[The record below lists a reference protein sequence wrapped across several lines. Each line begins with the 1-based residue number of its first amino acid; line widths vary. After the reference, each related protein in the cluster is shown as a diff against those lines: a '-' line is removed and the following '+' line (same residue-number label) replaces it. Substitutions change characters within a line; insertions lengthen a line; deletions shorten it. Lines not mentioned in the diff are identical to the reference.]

1 MFYAAKATE
10 TTRGLETWNT
20 GNVWNMS
27 CMFSYG
33 ISYSHDGPLKN
44 INLSNLNVSNVRDM
58 SDMFYGCGS
67 LKYIDVSKGC
77 FQLKNCGSYV
87 RQCIILGKPGCIELE
102 CGECK

>member
-1 MFYAAKATE
+1 MFYCCKQLE
-10 TTRGLETWNT
+10 TIRGLETWNT

-67 LKYIDVSKGC
+67 LKYIDVSKWDVSNLRTADHMFC
-77 FQLKNCGSYV
+77 
-87 RQCIILGKPGCIELE
+87 QCISLE
-102 CGECK
+102 NLV